1 MKPKKIPLFFL
12 ILFTLFLF
20 QQNELIQKTILS
32 SCELFLTKLFPSL
45 FPMMILSDLFLYFG
59 LPDLLCKYFG
69 SLFQKLFHTSPYGA
83 FAFFISCFSG
93 TPSNAYVIKNLY
105 LENCLSKEEASKILS
120 FSFFSNP
127 LFLYTMLNFIFPHQ
141 NSLVLKIL
149 FLPYLVNILIGLTM
163 KPTSNSFSTFTKK
176 EKLSFGNFLS
186 NSIQNAMHTLLFILG
201 TITLFFLI
209 NALLNPHQEIFISG
223 LLEISQGLNALIA
236 STYSIKLK
244 EILSVI
250 MISFGGLSIHLQ
262 IKGILNETP
271 ISYIEFLK
279 GRIKQTVLSVL
290 FVFFI

>member
-120 FSFFSNP
+120 FSFFSE
-127 LFLYTMLNFIFPHQ
+127 
-141 NSLVLKIL
+141 
-149 FLPYLVNILIGLTM
+149 LP
-163 KPTSNSFSTFTKK
+163 
-176 EKLSFGNFLS
+176 
-186 NSIQNAMHTLLFILG
+186 
-201 TITLFFLI
+201 
-209 NALLNPHQEIFISG
+209 
-223 LLEISQGLNALIA
+223 
-236 STYSIKLK
+236 
-244 EILSVI
+244 
-250 MISFGGLSIHLQ
+250 
-262 IKGILNETP
+262 
-271 ISYIEFLK
+271 
-279 GRIKQTVLSVL
+279 
-290 FVFFI
+290 